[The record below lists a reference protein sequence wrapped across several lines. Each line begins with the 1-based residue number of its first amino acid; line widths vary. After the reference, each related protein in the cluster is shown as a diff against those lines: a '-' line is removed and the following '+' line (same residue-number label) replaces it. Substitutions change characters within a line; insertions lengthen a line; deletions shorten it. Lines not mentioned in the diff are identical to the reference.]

1 MKMKV
6 YVGTNG
12 CIEGK
17 QSSTIVQRFFK
28 DNQSTIV
35 KELTEADMIIF
46 WACGLTVAREED
58 SLMLIKRIQAKM
70 KPQTKLIVWG
80 CLPKINPLAL
90 SKIYS
95 GPLVGP
101 RDFDFFER
109 ILGKR
114 IPDFYGTNIGGSE
127 KAFVAKEN
135 SGLPT
140 NNQSSFL
147 TSGIL
152 FFKKNWDGLCT
163 HAGKKTK
170 YWINIASGCTGHCTY
185 CSERCAFGKIKSR
198 PVESIIS
205 NIELGIRQGY
215 TSFSIFAT
223 DVGAYGRDI
232 GCNLAD
238 LLEEIIHIEAKRSF
252 KLILNQVNPFYLKEM
267 APRLEKIFE
276 SGKIAAFDCPVQ
288 SGSDRLLKLMGR
300 PYTANEWR
308 EYMVRIS
315 TRFPD
320 IRLSTHFMVG
330 FPTESDQDFRATM
343 RLLDY
348 PLFLDKMT
356 IFRFSARPSVSAS
369 RISNQISEEIKKSRS
384 KQLYQKYAYMYL
396 LNSSTK
402 WTHKILLKTSLQNK

>member
-1 MKMKV
+1 
-6 YVGTNG
+6 
-12 CIEGK
+12 
-17 QSSTIVQRFFK
+17 
-28 DNQSTIV
+28 
-35 KELTEADMIIF
+35 LTM
-46 WACGLTVAREED
+46 AREKD
-58 SLMLIKRIQAKM
+58 SLILIKRMQAKM
-70 KPQTKLIVWG
+70 KPQAKLIVWG
-80 CLPKINPLAL
+80 CLPKINPMAL

-101 RDFDFFER
+101 RDYDFFER

-114 IPDFYGTNIGGSE
+114 ISDSYGTNIGGSE
-127 KAFVAKEN
+127 EAYVVKEK
-135 SGLPT
+135 SGLPV
-140 NNQSSFL
+140 NNQSYFL
-147 TSGIL
+147 TSGLL
-152 FFKKNWDGLCT
+152 FFKNNWRGLCT
-163 HAGKKTK
+163 RAAKKTK

-185 CSERCAFGKIKSR
+185 CSEHCAFGKIKSR
-198 PVESIIS
+198 PVKDIIS
-205 NIELGIRQGY
+205 NIEIGIRQNY
-215 TSFSIFAT
+215 TLFSIFAT

-238 LLEEIIHIEAKRSF
+238 LLEEIIHLEAKRSF

-288 SGSDRLLKLMGR
+288 SGSNRLLKLMGR
-300 PYTANEWR
+300 PYTADEWR

-315 TRFPD
+315 TRFPN

-343 RLLDY
+343 GLLDY
-348 PLFLDKMT
+348 PLFIDKMT

-369 RISNQISEEIKKSRS
+369 RISNQISEDIKESRS

-396 LNSSTK
+396 LNSSAR
-402 WTHKILLKTSLQNK
+402 WINKILVKIESRANR